1 MKKRFMLLLCGIA
14 VSIAMLFTG
23 CGGNGA
29 EDTGKDG
36 QVGGNKTT
44 ASNHGSMATDPTSST
59 NATNNQTAATS
70 NGGLMDDI
78 QKMNPFNE

>member
-1 MKKRFMLLLCGIA
+1 MKKRFMLLLCGMA

-36 QVGGNKTT
+36 QVGSKKTT
-44 ASNHGSMATDPTSST
+44 ASNHGPMATDPTNTTPST
-59 NATNNQTAATS
+59 NNNPAATS
-70 NGGLMDDI
+70 NGGLMDDL
-78 QKMNPFNE
+78 QKINPFNQ